1 MSAGPITIETTVNAP
16 ISRVWDCWTLL
27 EHISQWAFASEGW
40 GAAAKVNDLRVGG
53 VFVTEMFASDGSTGF
68 DFGGVYTAVDPHE
81 RIEYDLGDG
90 RHVRI
95 LFSETPAGVRI
106 VQSFDPED
114 ENPRDYQQAG
124 WQAILDNFRAY
135 TEAA

>member
-27 EHISQWAFASEGW
+27 EHIPHWAFASEAW
-40 GAAAKVNDLRVGG
+40 GAAAKVNDLRAGG
-53 VFVTEMFASDGSTGF
+53 AFLTEMFAKDGSMRF
-68 DFGGVYTAVDPHE
+68 DFGGVYTAVDLHE

-95 LFSETPAGVRI
+95 LFSATPAGVKV

-114 ENPRDYQQAG
+114 ENPRDFQQAG
-124 WQAILDNFRAY
+124 WQAFLDNFRAY